1 MKSEIIIMNILAQL
15 VLIENKN
22 YSYTPGSGQT
32 FILAHIDIT
41 IIFFLFIKVRSR
53 KPLTK
58 WSITLD
64 VGTMTCCYCSI

>member
-1 MKSEIIIMNILAQL
+1 MNILAKL

-32 FILAHIDIT
+32 FILAHIDIS
-41 IIFFLFIKVRSR
+41 IIFLFIKVRSR

-58 WSITLD
+58 
-64 VGTMTCCYCSI
+64 